1 MRATSNKSLVSVKHQ
16 ATGHFNTVCK
26 PKVPWWTQL
35 LHLLRQ
41 STEDPVDVAKHVM
54 REASLRGLYKGLVRI
69 LECEVPGNI
78 AALFGVYEAL
88 KRYFAGG

>member
-1 MRATSNKSLVSVKHQ
+1 M
-16 ATGHFNTVCK
+16 
-26 PKVPWWTQL
+26 PWWTQL

-54 REASLRGLYKGLVRI
+54 QEASLRGLYKGLVRI
-69 LECEVPGNI
+69 LEREVPGNI